1 MEFLTNLFFGR
12 KRKINS
18 DHDEINRKKLK
29 IEEFNLI
36 KIIKE
41 YNEKILNQHNTGTV
55 PKGIKLSKY
64 VLLSGTGAPLDDGF
78 IPYLNSGERV
88 ILFEKKK
95 EGTPSRDRSSSSYD
109 GITGNQKKR
118 SRALSLHLQTVHKLF
133 QTKIITD
140 DEKFLVSTRN
150 SLHNSTTFY
159 LLPYLTY
166 TYIAFLVSLFER
178 YLSIS

>member
-1 MEFLTNLFFGR
+1 M
-12 KRKINS
+12 
-18 DHDEINRKKLK
+18 KKGCLRSLK
-29 IEEFNLI
+29 IF
-36 KIIKE
+36 
-41 YNEKILNQHNTGTV
+41 V
-55 PKGIKLSKY
+55 KLSKY

-95 EGTPSRDRSSSSYD
+95 EGTPSRDSSSSSYD

-159 LLPYLTY
+159 LLP
-166 TYIAFLVSLFER
+166 
-178 YLSIS
+178 